1 MMFSESK
8 KFIFIST
15 FCLILLFM
23 CSCRQ
28 GSETLSGDGGS
39 QLTGTSDLSSA
50 LGEISE
56 APESGVQDNSAATD
70 VSEPWNGSETVECT
84 GDLSGVSVPEE
95 SKSEV
100 SKPVVSIPEESKS
113 ETSRPAVS
121 EPEESKSEVS
131 KPDVSEPE
139 ESKSESSRPAV
150 SVPEESKPETSRP
163 DVSEPEI
170 SEPEFDDT
178 DAIYT
183 GTAVATPGM
192 KVEELTAAF
201 GQPDDICD
209 GTTAPVWYV
218 YTNGDYKDFFMAGVL
233 NGQVVAVYAQNTKFS
248 CNSVGFGDTCPIAQ
262 DNNSYVK
269 GIRSTFDR
277 SKDLITTYF
286 VDGNAGSKVYAV
298 MLSTPA
304 SALSYSY
311 GGFHDRE
318 ISEYGEAQ
326 LSGSCTLIFH
336 LINAFRVCYGLEPC
350 DRSTLADT
358 SSRLHS
364 EDMAENNY
372 VSHDSL
378 DGTTMSE
385 RMTAV
390 GISWRRCGEN
400 IAAGTDDAIL
410 SHNGWVNSAG
420 HRETLLR
427 DYECVGVG
435 AAFNENSDYRV
446 YWTQNFYTPL

>member
-1 MMFSESK
+1 MMFSKSK

-28 GSETLSGDGGS
+28 ENETLSGDGGS

-70 VSEPWNGSETVECT
+70 VSEPWNGSETFEST
-84 GDLSGVSVPEE
+84 GDLSGGSVPEE

-100 SKPVVSIPEESKS
+100 SKPVVSVPEESKS
-113 ETSRPAVS
+113 DT
-121 EPEESKSEVS
+121 S

>member
-28 GSETLSGDGGS
+28 ENETLSGDGGS

-70 VSEPWNGSETVECT
+70 VSEPWNGSETFEST

-121 EPEESKSEVS
+121 EPEESKSDTS

-262 DNNSYVK
+262 DNNS
-269 GIRSTFDR
+269 
-277 SKDLITTYF
+277 
-286 VDGNAGSKVYAV
+286 
-298 MLSTPA
+298 
-304 SALSYSY
+304 
-311 GGFHDRE
+311 
-318 ISEYGEAQ
+318 
-326 LSGSCTLIFH
+326 
-336 LINAFRVCYGLEPC
+336 
-350 DRSTLADT
+350 
-358 SSRLHS
+358 
-364 EDMAENNY
+364 
-372 VSHDSL
+372 
-378 DGTTMSE
+378 
-385 RMTAV
+385 
-390 GISWRRCGEN
+390 
-400 IAAGTDDAIL
+400 
-410 SHNGWVNSAG
+410 
-420 HRETLLR
+420 
-427 DYECVGVG
+427 
-435 AAFNENSDYRV
+435 
-446 YWTQNFYTPL
+446 